1 MAAGACNS
9 VNFATANTSS
19 DIGLGQ
25 PRPVA
30 GCGRGRPRRPAARGG
45 IASKVY
51 STLKFCMDVT
61 LDVIFACKFFSD
73 VILHVISDMHGERA
87 RCARR
92 KFDMNFTYMTPI
104 TSRFCMDV
112 TPDVKSPTISVWM

>member
-1 MAAGACNS
+1 
-9 VNFATANTSS
+9 
-19 DIGLGQ
+19 
-25 PRPVA
+25 
-30 GCGRGRPRRPAARGG
+30 
-45 IASKVY
+45 
-51 STLKFCMDVT
+51 MDVT

-112 TPDVKSPTISVWM
+112 TPDVKILQKSNHFCMDVKSHPDSAWM

>member
-1 MAAGACNS
+1 
-9 VNFATANTSS
+9 
-19 DIGLGQ
+19 
-25 PRPVA
+25 
-30 GCGRGRPRRPAARGG
+30 
-45 IASKVY
+45 
-51 STLKFCMDVT
+51 MDVT

-87 RCARR
+87 RYARR

-112 TPDVKSPTISVWM
+112 TLDVNLQGSTLIPNLRVESKDFRVRHDISPIMHHASCIQQSFSQIRSHARSY

>member
-1 MAAGACNS
+1 MD
-9 VNFATANTSS
+9 VIS
-19 DIGLGQ
+19 DVI
-25 PRPVA
+25 RMCISDVK
-30 GCGRGRPRRPAARGG
+30 
-45 IASKVY
+45 I
-51 STLKFCMDVT
+51 TLKFCMDVT

-73 VILHVISDMHGERA
+73 VILHVISDMHGESA

-112 TPDVKSPTISVWM
+112 TPDVKSPTISALM

>member
-1 MAAGACNS
+1 
-9 VNFATANTSS
+9 
-19 DIGLGQ
+19 
-25 PRPVA
+25 
-30 GCGRGRPRRPAARGG
+30 
-45 IASKVY
+45 
-51 STLKFCMDVT
+51 MDVT

-73 VILHVISDMHGERA
+73 VILHVISRMHGESA

-112 TPDVKSPTISVWM
+112 TPDVKMLQSPAISAWM